1 MCITC
6 FLTTIAIKCDTKN
19 ITELNIA
26 SNSII
31 TAKTSSLLDV
41 PFTQTIPGDVCSGTI
56 FDNKQSTRAEFQKE
70 AKKIINIAIS
80 KKKAALRNEVM
91 AAMPDAGI
99 GQRFMNDAN
108 KDERDLDRICRLLQ
122 AGPLK
127 NEVCVAACWTPY
139 QWDLGAPSIV
149 FSTNKCQGELGA
161 TDKEIKKK
169 ILTFFSNYNP
179 PAQEEKY
186 SALEKASLKNKHH
199 NRPPAA
205 YSADMQVF
213 LNARDHA
220 KLNRDNSRAAT
231 AIKNGKFFVVKT
243 QSNDVHA
250 ELRILE
256 YIHWYSCENG
266 LLTKEKP
273 IPLYIGVSLL
283 CCSKCVAF
291 FFLYRKCSERL
302 LLPSSRGQHGIMDS
316 NWQAPPLLTAL
327 IQNGTLIEKIV
338 LSSLPPSDLAPG
350 VGKHMTEDLSD
361 SDSDGY

>member
-1 MCITC
+1 MELSSIT
-6 FLTTIAIKCDTKN
+6 
-19 ITELNIA
+19 
-26 SNSII
+26 S
-31 TAKTSSLLDV
+31 
-41 PFTQTIPGDVCSGTI
+41 
-56 FDNKQSTRAEFQKE
+56 RAQEQ
-70 AKKIINIAIS
+70 NS
-80 KKKAALRNEVM
+80 KKKQKNNQHCNLEKKAAPRNEVM

-231 AIKNGKFFVVKT
+231 TIKNGKFFVVKT
-243 QSNDVHA
+243 RSNDVHA

-256 YIHWYSCENG
+256 HIHWYSCENG
-266 LLTKEKP
+266 CSQKKNQSH
-273 IPLYIGVSLL
+273 YISVYHCFAAQNALHFSFYIENVVSGYYYLRVEGNMEL
-283 CCSKCVAF
+283 WTQIGRRRH
-291 FFLYRKCSERL
+291 Y
-302 LLPSSRGQHGIMDS
+302 
-316 NWQAPPLLTAL
+316 
-327 IQNGTLIEKIV
+327 
-338 LSSLPPSDLAPG
+338 LPPSFKTAHLL
-350 VGKHMTEDLSD
+350 KK
-361 SDSDGY
+361 